1 MQSFHT
7 LEGKIEL
14 QNESAK
20 TAMKNA
26 KVELKNSS
34 ESKTNVEMKATT
46 ENKSTEEGPHPQY
59 EIPVIT
65 RNDFV
70 RI

>member
-7 LEGKIEL
+7 LESKIEL

-26 KVELKNSS
+26 KIELKNSS
-34 ESKTNVEMKATT
+34 ESNTNVKMKATT
-46 ENKSTEEGPHPQY
+46 ENKSTEEGKLPEY